1 MSFLFKSKT
10 EGNENSINTLDEILG
25 YFDEI
30 AKQRK
35 EIEIRVKKKTFS
47 CGIYEINEKKKILR
61 IQDKD
66 MALYNKDTVKC
77 GFALDN
83 TWFSFNSTLMIID
96 NKPHINIPKEISQN
110 ERRKHKR
117 VSFAQRENANAS
129 ILESFSKGIGITGS
143 ILNISLGGICV
154 EINRAL
160 AIENEREV
168 TPQPNLIKSGT
179 KLGLV
184 RIKGITGFAELDT
197 NGVVNEIRRG
207 HKWKI
212 AIELP
217 KLSNNIKNN
226 FERFINSRS
235 QEFSL
240 VRRSRKKRIESEE
253 KRKAEMKAMKQEKPL
268 SKDINTASVSGT
280 MSIQELDK
288 EIKKTENKKLA
299 QKEENKKKLIPIL
312 IVGKPLD
319 RDLFFLRKFTN
330 FEFLIAN
337 DVIDL
342 IKTLSE
348 HSPKLL
354 FIPHSLKEQNL
365 LNVLIKIS
373 QSGVLADIRVF
384 LFIDTMISENDII
397 KCKKLSIESIIKLP
411 LKDPLIL
418 IKKIGKKV

>member
-30 AKQRK
+30 FKQRK
-35 EIEIRVKKKTFS
+35 EIEIRVRKKIFL

-66 MALYNKDTVKC
+66 MALYNKDAVKC
-77 GFALDN
+77 GFTLDN

-168 TPQPNLIKSGT
+168 TPQPNLIQSGT

-217 KLSNNIKNN
+217 KLSNDIKNN

-240 VRRSRKKRIESEE
+240 VRRSRKKRIEAEK
-253 KRKAEMKAMKQEKPL
+253 KRKSEMKKMQQDKQL
-268 SKDINTASVSGT
+268 SNDVSTKSTNT
-280 MSIQELDK
+280 MSVETLDK
-288 EIKKTENKKLA
+288 GIKKDVKNKLG

-330 FEFLIAN
+330 FEFFIAN
-337 DVIDL
+337 DVVDL
-342 IKTLSE
+342 IKALSE
-348 HSPKLL
+348 HSPELL

-373 QSGVLADIRVF
+373 QSGILADIRVF
-384 LFIDTMISENDII
+384 LFIDTMIPENDII
-397 KCKKLSIESIIKLP
+397 KCKKLGIESIIKLP

-418 IKKIGKKV
+418 IKKIGKKN